1 MSKAREKKVAYISR
15 LHNCLESYSK
25 VLLIDVTNVGANQ
38 LFAVRQLVEANGA
51 LLMGKNTLI
60 RKGLRQFIDAGNKQ
74 FESLLPE
81 IKGNIG
87 LAFSD
92 SDLSE
97 LRTAIMQH
105 RVPAA
110 ARVGQVA
117 PLDVRIPKG
126 PTGLE
131 PTMTS
136 FLHALNIQSKIA
148 RGQIELISDVHL
160 IKQGDKVQP
169 GQVAL
174 LAKLG
179 ITPFTFGCEIN
190 QVYDNGFVFDAQ
202 LLTLTDADVLAKFSE
217 GCSRIAALSLAI
229 GYPTLASVP
238 HSIVNAYKN
247 LLAISVETEYT
258 FEGAALLKEMLANP
272 DAFASAAPAE
282 APKEEEAAPEPEPEE
297 EESSEEMEL
306 DLFG

>member
-1 MSKAREKKVAYISR
+1 MSRAKKVEYLKR
-15 LHNCLESYSK
+15 LTNALESYSK
-25 VLLIDVTNVGANQ
+25 VLLVDVTNVNANQ
-38 LFAVRQLVEANGA
+38 LFSVRQLVEADGA
-51 LLMGKNTLI
+51 LIMGKNTLI
-60 RKGLRQFIDAGNKQ
+60 RKGLRVFIDAGNPQ
-74 FESLLPE
+74 YESLLPE

-87 LAFSD
+87 LAFSNG
-92 SDLSE
+92 DLTE
-97 LRTAIMQH
+97 LRSSIMQY

-160 IKQGDKVQP
+160 IKKGDKVKP
-169 GQVAL
+169 GEVAL
-174 LAKLG
+174 LQKLK
-179 ITPFTFGCEIN
+179 ITPFTFGCEVES
-190 QVYDNGFVFDAQ
+190 VYDNGFVYEAR
-202 LLTLTDADVLAKFSE
+202 LLSLTDADVLAKFNE
-217 GCSRIAALSLAI
+217 GVSRIAALSLQI
-229 GYPTLASVP
+229 GFPTLASVP

-247 LLAISVETEYT
+247 ILAIAVTTEYS

-272 DAFASAAPAE
+272 DAFKSAAPA
-282 APKEEEAAPEPEPEE
+282 AVEEEAAPEPEPEE
-297 EESSEEMEL
+297 ESSSEEMEL